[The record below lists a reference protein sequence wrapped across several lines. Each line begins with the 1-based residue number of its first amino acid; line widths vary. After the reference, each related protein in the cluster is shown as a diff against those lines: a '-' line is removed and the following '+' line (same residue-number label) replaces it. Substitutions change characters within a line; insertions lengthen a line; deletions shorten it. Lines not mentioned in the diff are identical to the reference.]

1 MANPMELAWRL
12 LKAPIIPGSVKVT
25 QNDDEKYSLRGKFLD
40 PKTEETMPIFADL
53 TKPIKIP
60 GDEYDPDFVELG
72 DIDLGIS
79 HPDDPEWDDRRDDRR
94 SALQLAQ
101 LRDGNYI
108 PGPSTADMALR
119 TQHQHTGK
127 GYAKALF
134 EMLGKIVE
142 AHPGEININP
152 FADGLTPEGFGTMQQ
167 FMKKNPKMLDMMKQ
181 GIISQIP
188 NNPKKLIE
196 LNMLNSMLSSSRGE
210 MKEYADLSDDANRG
224 WTGEDD
230 NGFERVRADVANRR
244 GSRGDQHQS

>member
-25 QNDDEKYSLRGKFLD
+25 QDDDEKYSLSGKFLD
-40 PKTEETMPIFADL
+40 PETEETMPIFADL
-53 TKPIKIP
+53 TKPNS
-60 GDEYDPDFVELG
+60 DEVG

-79 HPDDPEWDDRRDDRR
+79 HPDDPEWDDMRDDRR

-101 LRDGNYI
+101 LRDGTYI

-224 WTGEDD
+224 WTGEED
-230 NGFERVRADVANRR
+230 NAVEEVRGVVGNRR
-244 GSRGDQHQS
+244 GSRGDRHQS